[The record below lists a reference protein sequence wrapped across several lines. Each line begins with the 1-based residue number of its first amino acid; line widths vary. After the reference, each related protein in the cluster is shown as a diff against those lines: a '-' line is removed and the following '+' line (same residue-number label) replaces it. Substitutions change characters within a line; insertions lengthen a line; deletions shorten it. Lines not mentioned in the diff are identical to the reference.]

1 MVDFSVAQQP
11 SGAGSWPDSALVWKT
26 CVREIALVDA
36 RAPLPTGA
44 SVWHDEAA
52 YAHLLEVICGL
63 DSPMVGETEV
73 LHQFKVFTA
82 ALSPEQ
88 SPWREVAQ
96 SLLND
101 ARAIRSRHLIGLGS
115 RSYGSAVRRLV
126 GDTPRVALAGTGM
139 LAKQIAPFLAGPE
152 RTVDVWGRRDHVDGF
167 DHVSYRVLS
176 APPAALIDGPVALV
190 IAAPL
195 PSSEIARLAG
205 RYRNV
210 IALIDLRAEGA
221 QDPPPAVAPI
231 VTLADVF
238 AGVQDAAR
246 VTAQRV
252 EAAKD
257 DVRECAR
264 AFATRA
270 KLNPS
275 GWHDLCA

>member
-11 SGAGSWPDSALVWKT
+11 AGSGTWPDSAVVWRT
-26 CVREIALVDA
+26 CVREIALVDP
-36 RAPLPTGA
+36 RSPLPTGA
-44 SVWHDEAA
+44 RVWHDEAA

-82 ALSPEQ
+82 GLPSDHGT
-88 SPWREVAQ
+88 WHEVAQ
-96 SLLND
+96 SLLID

-126 GDTPRVALAGTGM
+126 GDAPRVVLAGTGM
-139 LAKQIAPFLAGPE
+139 LAKEIAPFLVRPG
-152 RTVDVWGRRDHVDGF
+152 RTIDLWGRQPDVQGF
-167 DHVSYRVLS
+167 DCVTYRMLS
-176 APPAALIDGPVALV
+176 APPMPVVEESVVMV

-195 PSSEIARLAG
+195 PSPEITRLAA
-205 RYRNV
+205 RYRDP
-210 IALIDLRAEGA
+210 IALIDLRSEAA
-221 QDPPPAVAPI
+221 QDPPPAIAPI

-246 VTAQRV
+246 TAEVRV
-252 EAAKD
+252 QTAKD
-257 DVRECAR
+257 DIQERAR
-264 AFATRA
+264 VFAARA

>member
-1 MVDFSVAQQP
+1 VVDFSVAQQP
-11 SGAGSWPDSALVWKT
+11 SGAGTWPDSALVWRT

-36 RAPLPTGA
+36 RAPLPNGA
-44 SVWHDEAA
+44 RVWHDESA

-63 DSPMVGETEV
+63 DSPMIGETEV

-82 ALSPEQ
+82 GLSPEQ
-88 SPWREVAQ
+88 GGWREVAQ

-126 GDTPRVALAGTGM
+126 GDAPRVALAGTGM
-139 LAKQIAPFLAGPE
+139 LAKQIAPFLGE
-152 RTVDVWGRRDHVDGF
+152 RTVDLWGRREHVDGF
-167 DHVSYRVLS
+167 DRVAYRVLS
-176 APPAALIDGPVALV
+176 APPMEQIDEPVALV

-195 PSSEIARLAG
+195 RSAEIARLAG
-205 RYRNV
+205 RYRQV

-221 QDPPPAVAPI
+221 QDPPPAVAPL

-246 VTAQRV
+246 VTALRV

-257 DVRECAR
+257 DIRECAR